1 MINKVVHSQKRI
13 LLGIDPGLTT
23 TGFSIIEGIGNKYNI
38 KECGY
43 ISYEKTKTIPKK
55 IAQFYDFL
63 NKKIDLFNIN
73 EIAIETPFFSK
84 NSATFVKL
92 GYLRSI
98 IYLACE
104 QRSITLH
111 EFAPRSIKQAI
122 TGYGNAEKE
131 QVKRAI
137 TMLFPQLT
145 QFDIQKY
152 DVTDAIGIAL
162 CGLWSK
168 N

>member
-1 MINKVVHSQKRI
+1 MATIITHLQNRI

-23 TGFSIIEGIGNKYNI
+23 TGFSIIEGVGNKYNI

-43 ISYEKTKTIPKK
+43 LTYEKTKTIPKK
-55 IAQFYDFL
+55 ISEFYKFL
-63 NKKIDLFNIN
+63 HKKIDLFNIN
-73 EIAIETPFFSK
+73 EIAIETPFFGK
-84 NSATFVKL
+84 NNATFVKL

-98 IYLACE
+98 VYLICE
-104 QRSITLH
+104 QRGITLH

-131 QVKRAI
+131 QVKGAI
-137 TMLFPQLT
+137 IMLFPQLAKL
-145 QFDIQKY
+145 DIQKY

-162 CGLWSK
+162 CGLW
-168 N
+168 NNN